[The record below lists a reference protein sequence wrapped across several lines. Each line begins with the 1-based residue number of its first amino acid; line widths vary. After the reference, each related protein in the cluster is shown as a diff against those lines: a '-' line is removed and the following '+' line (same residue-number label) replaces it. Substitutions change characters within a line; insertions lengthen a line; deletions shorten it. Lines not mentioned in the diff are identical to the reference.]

1 MMKKLLIVAL
11 LAIAAAATG
20 PVRGQTVASGNC
32 GTEGHEADVTWV
44 LTGELDSCTL
54 TISGTGAM
62 ADYPNAGSAPWYG
75 YKSNITSII
84 INEGVTT
91 IGNYAFYGYS
101 NAYLTSITIPAS
113 VQTIGNHTLRQC
125 TKLQSV
131 TFAPNSQLTTIGS
144 SAFYQCS
151 SLQSITFAP
160 NSQLTTIGSN
170 AFQNCSSLLLITIP
184 ASVTSINPA
193 AFANCTSLQSLDIA
207 DGSQLET
214 IQNSAFDHCGGL
226 TSISF
231 AKCLKMTSV
240 GNNTFQYCSNL
251 VSVTLPES
259 MTSIGNWAFRDCT
272 KLDTII
278 IHAPSLTTYGGN
290 TFYNITTNYRIYVPA
305 ASLSTYRSAWSSYY
319 THFRAI
325 PVPAPTSGT
334 CGTDVTWALSGTAG
348 DYTLTISGTGA
359 MSNFSSIYTM
369 PWYSYRS
376 EITDIVIEG
385 GVTFIGS
392 NAFNG
397 CANSNLTSV
406 SIPASVTTIGDN
418 AFNGC
423 SYLQSVTFANG
434 SQLKSIGNNAFQTCT
449 RLTSISFPASVERI
463 GIGAFS
469 SCTNMTTVSFAANS
483 RLKSIG
489 REAFNRCNNLLAVSI
504 PDSVSII
511 GYSAF
516 DACSKLAS
524 LSFSTNSQLTTI
536 DQQAFRNTALT
547 SVTIPASVR
556 YILNAAFGNCSYL
569 ASVTFAEGSR
579 LANIGSQAF
588 RLTALTSVTIPAS
601 VKIINSYAF
610 QQCAAL
616 DSVTILAPSLTTYG
630 SNAFQTN
637 AEGRKIY
644 VPEVS
649 VTTYKQKWTADASA
663 IEAIPLSTTVTPDPQ
678 TTPRYTLDSIP
689 MDWTVTA
696 NGNTMTLTPYPT
708 PNEDYGY
715 AVIDSGASV
724 VIGPS
729 NIDTVSMLTV
739 VPAPLLTPVVTAP
752 TAISNLTYT
761 ADEQPIANPGTTSGG
776 TMMYSLDGT
785 KWSTAIPKG
794 INAGS
799 YTLYYKVVGEGRY
812 ASVAM
817 NQVNV
822 SIAKAALP
830 AITFSVNSHTF
841 PSDLGNGEQFT
852 FEVDCASDGNL
863 SISSSSTDVASATV
877 VGKTVRVTRVSNAAS
892 NFTITVSVAAGTNYN
907 ASTNATKKIF
917 YGSNVATPTAVPLG
931 HAELGYKIASDGLA
945 YPPTATLPSGVT
957 LVGMVGSKS
966 GHHGIAVKKN
976 YETNGSSGNGFTYA
990 EACNF
995 SSPAGEFCVNTTD
1008 SYEAMVW
1015 RCGELGNYMSIGV
1028 GSDNNETWS
1037 KMQNR
1042 LIKAGCEQMNLSGHW
1057 TRTQSTKP
1065 NYPYWFLQN
1074 TYYPNSSSTGGC
1086 NASYHFYLRALFNF

>member
-32 GTEGHEADVTWV
+32 GTEGHETDVTWEI
-44 LTGELDSCTL
+44 TGSPDDYTL
-54 TISGTGAM
+54 TISGNGDM
-62 ADYPNAGSAPWYG
+62 ADFTSVGAQPWYIYRSG
-75 YKSNITSII
+75 TTKLI
-84 INEGVTT
+84 INEGVTS
-91 IGNYAFYGYS
+91 IGKNAFG
-101 NAYLTSITIPAS
+101 NFNNGNLDSITIPAS
-113 VQTIGNHTLRQC
+113 VQSIGNQAFRMCLG
-125 TKLQSV
+125 LQSV
-131 TFAPNSQLTTIGS
+131 TFAPNSQLTLININ
-144 SAFYQCS
+144 AFQKCS
-151 SLQSITFAP
+151 SLQSITFPARLQ
-160 NSQLTTIGSN
+160 NIAASAFAECTGLQSVDCAEGSHLTTIG
-170 AFQNCSSLLLITIP
+170 
-184 ASVTSINPA
+184 
-193 AFANCTSLQSLDIA
+193 
-207 DGSQLET
+207 
-214 IQNSAFDHCGGL
+214 NSAFDHCSSLESVSLSDQVTVISNYVFQYCGL
-226 TSISF
+226 TSISIP
-231 AKCLKMTSV
+231 ASV
-240 GNNTFQYCSNL
+240 ST
-251 VSVTLPES
+251 
-259 MTSIGNWAFRDCT
+259 IGNYAFSHCT
-272 KLDTII
+272 ELDTII
-278 IHAPSLTTYGGN
+278 IHAQNLSTYGSYAFN
-290 TFYNITTNYRIYVPA
+290 DVSPNFLVFVPA

-376 EITDIVIEG
+376 EITDIVIED

-449 RLTSISFPASVERI
+449 RMTSISFPASVERI

-630 SNAFQTN
+630 SNAFLTN

-649 VTTYKQKWTADASA
+649 VATYKQKWTADASA

-678 TTPRYTLDSIP
+678 ATPRYTLDSIP